1 MLLYDEI
8 IFFAVFLLPSK
19 TEQKFEDLGRTVK
32 SNVCECLQNI
42 EKNIS
47 TYGERLKTLFPAM
60 KNDIGKKYF
69 LTL

>member
-8 IFFAVFLLPSK
+8 IFLLSFLPSK

-42 EKNIS
+42 EKDIS
-47 TYGERLKTLFPAM
+47 TYGEKLKTLFPAM
-60 KNDIGKKYF
+60 KNDIGTKYF